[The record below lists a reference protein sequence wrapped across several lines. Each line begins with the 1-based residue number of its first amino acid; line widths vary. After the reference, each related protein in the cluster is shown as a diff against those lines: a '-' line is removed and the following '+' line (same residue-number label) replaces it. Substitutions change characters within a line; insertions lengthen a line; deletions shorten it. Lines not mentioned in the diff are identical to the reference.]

1 MKDNATSDYR
11 VGYGKPPKEH
21 QFEPGR
27 SGNPSGRGK
36 GVRSFKSDLGQELQE
51 LICVNEGNTT
61 VELTKQ
67 RAIIRTMVR
76 MAIAG
81 DPRATATIISSC
93 ARAFFDDDDDITD
106 SPEDQAII
114 EAVESR
120 PEQRGKRV
128 AAAAPASNK
137 KVLP

>member
-1 MKDNATSDYR
+1 MKDDATSDYR

-27 SGNPSGRGK
+27 SGNPSGRPK
-36 GVRSFKSDLGQELQE
+36 GVRSFKSDLSEELRE

-61 VELTKQ
+61 IEVTKQ

-81 DPRATATIISSC
+81 DPRAIATIISSC
-93 ARAFFDDDDDITD
+93 ARAFFDNEDDVTD
-106 SPEDQAII
+106 SPEDEAII
-114 EAVESR
+114 EAVGPR
-120 PEQRGKRV
+120 PGQRGKRV
-128 AAAAPASNK
+128 AVAAAASNQ